1 MWKGPTTQF
10 PHCSLTTFLN
20 DCCQIMKNK
29 TNQNKKLNQNKINNN
44 KNQPTQTNKQKNPMK
59 QQNLNWKTCMS
70 LYSLRWSTLAL
81 QGHFSKAKVTFFL
94 WWFPENVVS
103 GWGYPSYFS
112 KMMSYWSTIQCGFP
126 KSFYLSCNL
135 YSLVSLTQVNG
146 VFCIAFSLKCVVF
159 RFSSQSSMTMK
170 WSN

>member
-29 TNQNKKLNQNKINNN
+29 TNQNKQPNQNKINNN
-44 KNQPTQTNKQKNPMK
+44 ENQLTQTNKQKNPTK
-59 QQNLNWKTCMS
+59 QQYPNWKTCMS
-70 LYSLRWSTLAL
+70 LYSLRWSTLVL

-94 WWFPENVVS
+94 WWFPESVVS

-112 KMMSYWSTIQCGFP
+112 KIDALLKHYLVWLP
-126 KSFYLSCNL
+126 KIFLSKL
-135 YSLVSLTQVNG
+135 
-146 VFCIAFSLKCVVF
+146 
-159 RFSSQSSMTMK
+159 
-170 WSN
+170 